1 MDQPQVAAAQFGNA
15 ANDYVTSPIHANGP
29 DLSKLRE
36 EIGARPD
43 AIVLDIGC
51 GAGHASYA
59 IAPQVSEVHA
69 YDVAAPM
76 VETVARIA
84 SERGLHNIHTLQG
97 PAESLPYANGSF
109 DYVVSRLSAHH
120 WRDVPNALSEV
131 RRVLK
136 SDGRAIWIDAAGH
149 ADPLLDTH
157 LQAIE
162 LLRDRSHV
170 RDYTIVEWQSMFAA
184 AGFAASIRATWRIEV
199 EFRSWIA
206 RMRTPLECEAA
217 IKHLW
222 THAPQEVRDYY
233 ALAADFSFELDAF
246 LLVAVGCGL

>member
-1 MDQPQVAAAQFGNA
+1 MDQPQVAAAQFGGA

-29 DLSKLRE
+29 DLERLRLA
-36 EIGARPD
+36 IGKQPSAV
-43 AIVLDIGC
+43 VLDIGC

-59 IAPQVSEVHA
+59 IAPQVREVHA

-76 VETVARIA
+76 VETVAHIA
-84 SERGLHNIHTLQG
+84 RERGLHNIHTLQG
-97 PAESLPYANGSF
+97 PAESLPYANESF
-109 DYVVSRLSAHH
+109 DYVVTRLSAHH
-120 WRDVPNALSEV
+120 WRDVPGALSEV

-136 SDGRAIWIDAAGH
+136 SGGRAIWIDAVSH
-149 ADPLLDTH
+149 PDPLLDTH

-170 RDYTIVEWQSMFAA
+170 RDYTPEEWRSMFEA
-184 AGFAASIRATWRIEV
+184 AGFTASIQAAWRIPV

-206 RMRTPLECEAA
+206 RMRTPPECEAA

-233 ALAADFSFELDAF
+233 ALTPDFSFELDAF
-246 LLVAVGCGL
+246 LLEAVGRGL

>member
-1 MDQPQVAAAQFGNA
+1 MDQPQVAAAQFGGA

-29 DLSKLRE
+29 DLERLRQA
-36 EIGARPD
+36 IGRQPSAV
-43 AIVLDIGC
+43 VLDIGC

-59 IAPQVSEVHA
+59 IASQVREVHA

-76 VETVARIA
+76 VATVARIA
-84 SERGLHNIHTLQG
+84 HERGLHNIHTLQG
-97 PAESLPYANGSF
+97 PAESLPYANESF

-120 WRDVPNALSEV
+120 WRDVPSALNEV

-136 SDGRAIWIDAAGH
+136 SGGRAIWIDTASH
-149 ADPLLDTH
+149 ADPLFDTH

-170 RDYTIVEWQSMFAA
+170 RDYTPDEWLMMFEK
-184 AGFAASIRATWRIEV
+184 AGFTAAIQATWRIPV

-206 RMRTPLECEAA
+206 RMRTPPDCETA

-233 ALAADFSFELDAF
+233 ALSPDFSFELDAF
-246 LLVAVGCGL
+246 LLTAG